1 MARNKKEEDEKKQR
15 LIRENWQLSY
25 NDLAEITGQSVDA
38 VRKMYR
44 RMGLPPKRANVQYE
58 AGGLSIDEEAMK
70 KYMKRP
76 RTIEEVCDRFNAPP
90 KKVREF
96 IEELRDSHHVL
107 EVSDDKIKL
116 GKDLAPNY
124 KPVVVDFNKYKEIEV
139 PFGFV
144 ADAHIGSKYERL
156 DVLNDL
162 YDRFQ
167 AAGVTTVYQGG
178 NIIDG
183 ECRFNKFDIYVH
195 GVNDQVKNLIEKYPQ
210 RKGITTRFVTG
221 DDHEGWYVQRE
232 HINIGEVIESM
243 ANAAGRKDLHH
254 LGYMER
260 DIALKQGDK
269 ESIIRVIHAGGGS
282 SYAISY
288 SSQKYAESLQGGEKP
303 SIILVGHF
311 HKFDYSYP
319 REIHM
324 IQGGCTEDQTPFMR
338 KRKLQAML
346 GGVILWVKQA
356 ENGVIRSVKVEWMPY
371 FDKKYYVYRW

>member
-1 MARNKKEEDEKKQR
+1 MGRNSKEKDERLHR
-15 LIRENWQLSY
+15 LIQDNWQLGY
-25 NDLAEITGQSVDA
+25 AELAEITGQKIDS

-44 RMGLPPKRANVQYE
+44 RMGLPPKRANPQYV
-58 AGGLSIDEEAMK
+58 AGGLSMDEEAMK
-70 KYMKRP
+70 KYLKRP
-76 RTIEEVCDRFNAPP
+76 RTIEEVCDRFNVPP
-90 KKVREF
+90 KKIREF
-96 IEELRDSHHVL
+96 IIELQDNHHV
-107 EVSDDKIKL
+107 VDVVDDKISL
-116 GKDLAPNY
+116 GKDIAPNY
-124 KPVVVDFNKYKEIEV
+124 KPVVVDFNKYKETEV

-144 ADAHIGSKYERL
+144 ADNHIGSKYERL

-167 AAGVTTVYQGG
+167 EAGVTTVYQGG

-183 ECRFNKFDIYVH
+183 EARFNKFDIYVH

-243 ANAAGRKDLHH
+243 ANAVGRQDLHH

-260 DIALKQGDK
+260 DIALRQGNK

-282 SYAISY
+282 SYALSY

-303 SIILVGHF
+303 SIVLVGHF

-319 REIHM
+319 REIYM

-338 KRKLQAML
+338 KRKLQAMV

-356 ENGVIRSVKVEWMPY
+356 ENGVIRSVKVEWIPY
-371 FDKKYYVYRW
+371 YDKKFYAYRW